1 MNIKM
6 KGRLISK
13 GYGEGEALVCS
24 QPIGFNFGIDT
35 DSGVINEYNHEL
47 YGQSIKDKVL
57 VFPHGKGSTGGS
69 YVVYQ
74 LQKNG
79 TGPRAIINLNTETII
94 AVGAIIGG
102 LPVVDQLD
110 QNPLEVIKTG
120 DYVKVDADKGI
131 VEVIR
136 DEGDEVKKCI

>member
-1 MNIKM
+1 MTIKL

-13 GYGEGEALVCS
+13 GYGEGEALVCT
-24 QPIGFNFGIDT
+24 QPIGFNFGIDANN
-35 DSGVINEYNHEL
+35 GVINEHNHEL
-47 YGQSIKDKVL
+47 YGKSIKDKVL
-57 VFPHGKGSTGGS
+57 IFPHGKGSTGGS

-74 LQKNG
+74 LQRNG
-79 TGPRAIINLNTETII
+79 TGPKAIINLNTETII

-120 DYVKVDADKGI
+120 DYVKVDADNGT
-131 VEVIR
+131 VEVIKAR
-136 DEGDEVKKCI
+136 QDGVI